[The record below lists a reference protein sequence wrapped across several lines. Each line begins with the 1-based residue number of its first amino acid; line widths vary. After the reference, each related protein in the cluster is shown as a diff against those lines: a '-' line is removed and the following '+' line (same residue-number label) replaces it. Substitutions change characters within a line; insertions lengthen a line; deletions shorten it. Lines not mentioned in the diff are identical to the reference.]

1 MNKVVT
7 KVKDLKIDDEYA
19 TIEPEATIQKAAT
32 IIKEKN
38 ISYLI
43 ATTNKKALGL
53 VSDRDILEKVVAEGK
68 NVQQTLVKDVMSKII
83 QVTLEDTVDYC
94 LEKLAENKIP
104 ALPVVDNN
112 QDVIGVVSLADCLG
126 TGTIFDLSEENLM

>member
-1 MNKVVT
+1 M
-7 KVKDLKIDDEYA
+7 
-19 TIEPEATIQKAAT
+19 
-32 IIKEKN
+32 
-38 ISYLI
+38 
-43 ATTNKKALGL
+43 GL